1 MSVAVRADDLLRL
14 ARSKAP
20 VDRERLLMAVVDLCA
35 SSDAR
40 EVKAS
45 KPIQD
50 LLSSI
55 FMTLVVEAER
65 DIRRRLAEKL
75 APVEWAPAALI
86 NVLALDEIE
95 IARPV
100 IAKSPVLQ
108 DGDLVRLLLEATL
121 EHQVE
126 IARRPRLGAP
136 VIAAILASQQP
147 AVMTALAANAEIE
160 LTPENLARLVRAAR
174 KIASLRSPL
183 ARRKDLTPDLARE
196 LYVWVGQSLRQVL
209 ADEFRLD
216 LGALDDAL
224 AEAVR
229 EAHGGRPDDE
239 GPIGVETADA
249 ASEGR
254 LVGKLAA
261 AGQLKPGYLMRAL
274 REGKLSRFVS
284 ALAMLGDFDF
294 DHVRRAVDA
303 EQPELLAMACAAV
316 GVDRSAFPTVLGLVW
331 KLNGGRPGGGGDAR
345 AASAALPAYT
355 PATAAA
361 AFRQAL
367 QAA

>member
-14 ARSKAP
+14 ARSNAP
-20 VDRERLLMAVVDLCA
+20 ADRERLLMAVVDLCA
-35 SSDAR
+35 ASDAR

-45 KPIQD
+45 RPIQD

-86 NVLALDEIE
+86 NVLALDDIE

-100 IAKSPVLQ
+100 IAQSPVLQ

-121 EHQVE
+121 EHQVAV
-126 IARRPRLGAP
+126 ARRPNLGEP
-136 VIAAILASQQP
+136 VIAAILACEQP

-160 LTPENLARLVRAAR
+160 LTPENLARLVWAAR
-174 KIASLRSPL
+174 RIATLRSPL
-183 ARRKDLTPDLARE
+183 ARRTELTPDLARE
-196 LYVWVGQSLRQVL
+196 LYVWVGQSLRQKL
-209 ADEFRLD
+209 AADFQLD
-216 LGALDDAL
+216 LDGLDGAL

-229 EAHGGRPDDE
+229 EAYGGADDE
-239 GPIGVETADA
+239 APAGVGPIDA

-284 ALAMLGDFDF
+284 ALAMLGDFDI
-294 DHVRRAVDA
+294 DHVRLAVDA
-303 EQPELLAMACAAV
+303 ERPDLLAMACAAV
-316 GVDRSAFPTVLGLVW
+316 GIDRSAFPTVLGLVW
-331 KLNGGRPGGGGDAR
+331 KLNGGRPGAGGEVRTAT
-345 AASAALPAYT
+345 AALPAYT
-355 PATAAA
+355 AATAAT

>member
-20 VDRERLLMAVVDLCA
+20 ADRERLLMAVVDLCA
-35 SSDAR
+35 ASDAR

-45 KPIQD
+45 RPIQD

-75 APVEWAPAALI
+75 APVEWAPLALI

-100 IAKSPVLQ
+100 IAQSPVLQ
-108 DGDLVRLLLEATL
+108 DADLVRLLLEATL

-126 IARRPRLGAP
+126 IARRPRLGEP
-136 VIAAILASQQP
+136 VIAAILASEHP
-147 AVMTALAANAEIE
+147 AVMTALAANADVN
-160 LTPENLARLVRAAR
+160 LTPENLSRLVHAAR
-174 KIASLRSPL
+174 RVSTLRAPL
-183 ARRKDLTPDLARE
+183 ARRRDLTPDLARE
-196 LYVWVGQSLRQVL
+196 LYVWVGQSLRQQL
-209 ADEFRLD
+209 AKDYRLD
-216 LGALDDAL
+216 LDALDDAL

-229 EAHGGRPDDE
+229 EAHGGTGE
-239 GPIGVETADA
+239 GAIGVDTIDGAP
-249 ASEGR
+249 EGR
-254 LVGKLAA
+254 LVSKLAA

-274 REGKLSRFVS
+274 REGKLPRFIS
-284 ALAMLGDFDF
+284 ALAMLGDFDL
-294 DHVRRAVDA
+294 DHVHRAVNADR
-303 EQPELLAMACAAV
+303 PELLAMACAAV
-316 GVDRSAFPTVLGLVW
+316 GIDRSAFPTVLGMVW
-331 KLNGGRPGGGGDAR
+331 KLNAGRPGSGGDAR
-345 AASAALPAYT
+345 AATASLPAYT

-361 AFRQAL
+361 AFREAL

>member
-1 MSVAVRADDLLRL
+1 LSVAVRADDLLRL

-20 VDRERLLMAVVDLCA
+20 ADRERLLMAVVDICA
-35 SSDAR
+35 ASDAR

-55 FMTLVVEAER
+55 FMALVVEAER

-75 APVEWAPAALI
+75 APAEWAPLALI
-86 NVLALDEIE
+86 NVLALDDID

-100 IAKSPVLQ
+100 IAKSPVLR

-121 EHQVE
+121 EHQVA
-126 IARRPRLGAP
+126 IARRPRLGGP
-136 VIAAILASQQP
+136 VIAAILDAAKP
-147 AVMTALAANAEIE
+147 AVLTALAANDDVE
-160 LTPENLARLVRAAR
+160 LSPDHLSRLIQAAR
-174 KIASLRSPL
+174 KVATLRSPL
-183 ARRKDLTPDLARE
+183 ARRKELTPDLARE
-196 LYVWVGQSLRQVL
+196 LYLWVGQSLRQAL
-209 ADEFRLD
+209 ASDFRLD
-216 LGALDDAL
+216 LDSLDEAL

-229 EAHGGRPDDE
+229 EAHGGGSDE
-239 GPIGVETADA
+239 AGPIGVETAE
-249 ASEGR
+249 SEGR

-284 ALAMLGDFDF
+284 ALAMLGDFEI
-294 DHVRRAVDA
+294 DHVHRAVDS
-303 EQPELLAMACAAV
+303 ERPELLAMACAAV
-316 GVDRSAFPTVLGLVW
+316 GIDRSAFPTVLGLVW
-331 KLNGGRPGGGGDAR
+331 KLNAGRPGRGGDAR
-345 AASAALPAYT
+345 SATAALPTYT

-361 AFRQAL
+361 AFREAL

>member
-1 MSVAVRADDLLRL
+1 
-14 ARSKAP
+14 
-20 VDRERLLMAVVDLCA
+20 MAVVDLCA
-35 SSDAR
+35 ASDVR

-75 APVEWAPAALI
+75 APVEWAPASLI
-86 NVLALDEIE
+86 CVLALDEIE

-100 IAKSPVLQ
+100 IAQSPVLRES
-108 DGDLVRLLLEATL
+108 DLVRLLLEATL
-121 EHQVE
+121 EHQMEV
-126 IARRPRLGAP
+126 ARRPRLGAP
-136 VIAAILASQQP
+136 VVAAILASAQP
-147 AVMTALAANAEIE
+147 AVMTALAANAEVE

-174 KIASLRSPL
+174 RIATLRAPL
-183 ARRKDLTPDLARE
+183 ARRRDLTPDLARE
-196 LYVWVGQSLRQVL
+196 LYVWVGQSLRQKL
-209 ADEFRLD
+209 AAEFQLD
-216 LGALDDAL
+216 LDGLDDAL
-224 AEAVR
+224 AEAVS
-229 EAHGGRPDDE
+229 EAYGGLAD
-239 GPIGVETADA
+239 GPEGVEAIDP

-284 ALAMLGDFDF
+284 ALAMLGDFDI
-294 DHVRRAVDA
+294 DHVRLAVDS
-303 EQPELLAMACAAV
+303 ERPDLLAMACAAV
-316 GVDRSAFPTVLGLVW
+316 GIDRSAFPTVLGLVW
-331 KLNGGRPGGGGDAR
+331 KLNAGRPGVGGDVR
-345 AASAALPAYT
+345 AATLSLPAYT
-355 PATAAA
+355 PATAAT

-367 QAA
+367 QPA

>member
-20 VDRERLLMAVVDLCA
+20 ADRERLLMAVVDLCA
-35 SSDAR
+35 TSDAR

-45 KPIQD
+45 RPIQD

-75 APVEWAPAALI
+75 APVDWAPVALI

-100 IAKSPVLQ
+100 IAQSPVLQ

-126 IARRPRLGAP
+126 IARRPRLGEP
-136 VIAAILASQQP
+136 VIAAILASQKP
-147 AVMTALAANAEIE
+147 AVMTALAANTEIE
-160 LTPENLARLVRAAR
+160 LTPENLSRLVYAAR
-174 KIASLRSPL
+174 RIATLRAPL

-196 LYVWVGQSLRQVL
+196 LYVWVGQSLRQQL
-209 ADEFRLD
+209 AKDFRLNLD
-216 LGALDDAL
+216 ALDDAL

-229 EAHGGRPDDE
+229 EAHGGQADDE
-239 GPIGVETADA
+239 GVIGVETIDA
-249 ASEGR
+249 AAEGR

-274 REGKLSRFVS
+274 REGKLPRFIS
-284 ALAMLGDFDF
+284 ALAMLGDFDL
-294 DHVRRAVDA
+294 DHVHRAVGS
-303 EQPELLAMACAAV
+303 ERPELLAMACAAV
-316 GVDRSAFPTVLGLVW
+316 GIDRSAFPTVLGLVW
-331 KLNGGRPGGGGDAR
+331 KLNGGRPGGGGHAR
-345 AASAALPAYT
+345 AVVADLPAYT
-355 PATAAA
+355 PAAAAA
-361 AFRQAL
+361 AFREAL